1 MAYQK
6 RDKTYSYN
14 SKLERKE
21 KAKQSLLSK
30 AYGKSSD
37 VQRDAKARMI
47 KLAGVHI
54 GNKLA
59 KPYGLWNPKQTKQAM
74 SRLKSGKARLED

>member
-1 MAYQK
+1 MTFKK
-6 RDKTYSYN
+6 REPMYSHN
-14 SKLERKE
+14 SKVERRE

-37 VQRDAKARMI
+37 VQRDASARMI
-47 KLAGVHI
+47 KLASVHI
-54 GNKLA
+54 GNKLV